1 MIAKINKF
9 KYDNSKFDFARLVE
23 KDLKEFSNEEFGKGF
38 DDLESLHLNEA
49 AKTNIEAYRQKC
61 FSIFRSENFQKI
73 YKEFG
78 SFIIDKFFTDSA
90 LIQKTPTVRIQL
102 PNEPG
107 ASYHS
112 DGWFG
117 HGSSVTSFWVPLTKV
132 GPGNTLYM
140 AENEASSQDAME
152 KIIVGQLNLA
162 EINNLG
168 SSICKP
174 VSGQPGDIIAFSSNT
189 IHGTNI
195 ATANYTRVSFDFRVA
210 ADPLDLGIK
219 PRSNYFSRS
228 ELSSDKS
235 NNGSLS
241 PSLTGLFYTNKCK
254 GKSAKAQ
261 LAVTNDFAV
270 SNNIK
275 ILGGD
280 SEILPLAYLP
290 VLQNYITSKD
300 LNIDCILVFGLD
312 IFDSDVSL
320 AKYILIKTIENDREL
335 VFCAEGISFKKG
347 QNMDEILSRI

>member
-1 MIAKINKF
+1 MKAGMNKF
-9 KYDNSKFDFARLVE
+9 KYDKSKFDFNTLVE
-23 KDLKEFSNEEFGKGF
+23 KDLKEFSKNKFGKGF
-38 DDLESLHLNEA
+38 DDLESLHLNKA
-49 AKTNIEAYRQKC
+49 AKTNIEVYRQKC
-61 FSIFRSENFQKI
+61 FSIFRSDSFQTT

-78 SFIIDKFFTDSA
+78 CFIIDEFFTDCA

-102 PNEPG
+102 PGEPG

-112 DGWFG
+112 DAWFG

-140 AENEASSQDAME
+140 AENTASSQEAME
-152 KIIVGQLNLA
+152 KIIVSRLDLA

-174 VSGQPGDIIAFSSNT
+174 VSGQPGDIVAFSSNM

-195 ATANYTRVSFDFRVA
+195 ATNNYTRVSFDFRVA

-228 ELSSDKS
+228 ELNGEKS
-235 NNGSLS
+235 NDETLAT
-241 PSLTGLFYTNKCK
+241 SLTGLYYTNKCK

-270 SNNIK
+270 SNDIK
-275 ILGGD
+275 IIGGD
-280 SEILPLAYLP
+280 SEILPLSYLP
-290 VLQNYITSKD
+290 VLQHYITSKD
-300 LNIDCILVFGLD
+300 LNINCILVFGLD

-320 AKYILIKTIENDREL
+320 AKDILNKTAEHDRKL
-335 VFCAEGISFKKG
+335 VFCAEAISFTKG
-347 QNMDEILSRI
+347 QNIDEILSQI